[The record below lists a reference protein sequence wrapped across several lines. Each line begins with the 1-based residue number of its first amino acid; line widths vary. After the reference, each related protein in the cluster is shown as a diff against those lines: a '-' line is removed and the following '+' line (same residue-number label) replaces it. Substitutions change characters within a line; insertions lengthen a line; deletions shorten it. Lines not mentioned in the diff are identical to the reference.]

1 MVGRTRQLLVRLAG
15 TDLLAP
21 ALRVVGRGLISILKL
36 HRFADPESR
45 IEGMSPGAL
54 RDQLGYLRRH
64 RYRLLSLPEVW
75 TRLHEND
82 RHDRVPAVC
91 FTFDD
96 GYGDFAR
103 IAAPIFAEF
112 DCPVTLFVT
121 TGFVDGQLW
130 QWWDRVSYVMRHTA
144 RSSFHLDNGR
154 PHTAHWA
161 TLEQRDRV
169 RHDLAHAL
177 ERIDAPERDS
187 LIAELGRQLDVE
199 LPQTA
204 PPEYAAVTWDEIRR
218 MAASGRVTFGPHTV
232 THRILN
238 QAPPDACDW
247 EIQESYRRLR
257 EQTDACIPF
266 FCYPAGCAGRRE
278 FEAVRRAGFEA
289 ALSTTPGYAELRQP
303 GDVGRFTLTRFPCPP
318 DRPRLVNLVA
328 GLARIERP
336 IWPTRI

>member
-1 MVGRTRQLLVRLAG
+1 MVKRARQLLVRLAG
-15 TDLLAP
+15 TDLLGP
-21 ALRVVGRGLISILKL
+21 ALRVVGRGLVSILKL
-36 HRFADPESR
+36 HRFADPETR
-45 IEGMSPGAL
+45 VDGMNPDAL
-54 RDQLGYLRRH
+54 RDQLAYLRRH
-64 RYRLLSLPEVW
+64 RYRLISLPEVL
-75 TRLHEND
+75 TRLRDTEPQD
-82 RHDRVPAVC
+82 RGPAVA
-91 FTFDD
+91 FTVDD
-96 GYGDFAR
+96 GYADFAR
-103 IAAPIFAEF
+103 VAAPIFAEF

-130 QWWDRVSYVMRHTA
+130 QWWDRVSYAMRHTA

-161 TLEQRDRV
+161 TIEQRDRV
-169 RHDLAHAL
+169 RHDLANAL

-218 MAASGRVTFGPHTV
+218 MAAPGGVTYGPHTV

-238 QAPPDACDW
+238 QAPPDACTW

-266 FCYPAGCAGRRE
+266 FCYPAGRAGPRE
-278 FEAVRRAGFEA
+278 FEAVLRAGLDA
-289 ALSTTPGYAELRQP
+289 ALSTTPGYAELMQP
-303 GDVGRFTLTRFPCPP
+303 GDVGRFALARFPHPP

>member
-1 MVGRTRQLLVRLAG
+1 MSAILSLPRRFLLGIMGAEIF
-15 TDLLAP
+15 AP
-21 ALRVVGRGLISILKL
+21 ALRTFGRGLVSILTL
-36 HRFADPESR
+36 HRFADPDLGVVGHNPSV
-45 IEGMSPGAL
+45 L
-54 RDQLGYLRRH
+54 RDHLTYLRRH
-64 RYRLLSLPEVW
+64 RYRLLSITDVVRQIEDG
-75 TRLHEND
+75 EGGGA
-82 RHDRVPAVC
+82 PAVA
-91 FTFDD
+91 FTVDD

-103 IAAPIFAEF
+103 VAAPIFAEF

-278 FEAVRRAGFEA
+278 FEAVRPAGFEA

-328 GLARIERP
+328 GLARIER
-336 IWPTRI
+336 